1 LGYATAEGPSS
12 IIDRV
17 RAALSDIVDVL
28 HEEQPVPKSVPTS
41 SVINAV
47 RLEWPRHDGE
57 IWTALNS
64 DR

>member
-1 LGYATAEGPSS
+1 MDYATAEGPSS
-12 IIDRV
+12 ISDRL

-28 HEEQPVPKSVPTS
+28 QEEQSAPESVLTS

-47 RLEWPRHDGE
+47 KMEWPRKDGE
-57 IWTALNS
+57 IWVALNS